1 MRNKHLEMRR
11 RIEDTK
17 LAITDAELF
26 GSRLYGAVLSDVAE
40 ATTHRY
46 RRKCRVLTY
55 WDESPDAGVAST
67 NNRTIKIN
75 AANRLTASFPTR
87 KLKDLSL
94 RGLLGHEIG
103 HILYTDFNMLSV
115 YNARLLAGE
124 FYPSTPSELNAE
136 EEDSLAELLPL
147 LASRDRATLQTLI
160 RFGNDL
166 DNILEDVY
174 IEARICEAFPG
185 TFAHGIQL
193 NNLRFAEQMP
203 SVEDQIA
210 EDHYGFSIIRNLILE
225 YCKTGDVNNLTR
237 KESEYLDVL
246 YDCIPILDGAVYD
259 DDGRARY
266 AATNHLLI
274 HLWPYLKELRDI
286 LQKKL
291 DDGESEKDIAD
302 ALEKVLSDQLVETS
316 CAPSGKGKP
325 SSCKDDPP
333 IDSKTLEELRK
344 RALEVLSEEGG
355 RISLEETDSISS
367 GEGGTVTKDSSYTGT
382 GYDKAAADIERV
394 LTKLAETRVC
404 AKEEE
409 ALERE
414 LQDFSNHIRYG
425 NAHSCVDIEI
435 DRMATVSDSLV
446 NQYNRIAEPLLKIS
460 RRLQK
465 QVRQV
470 LQDQRR
476 GGRETG
482 LLMGRRLL
490 TRSLY
495 HEDGHYFYK
504 NRLPQELP
512 ELAVGLLVDESG
524 SMSCADRITKARAA
538 SIIVYDFC
546 RSLRIPIMVLGHT
559 EIGKTVHIYSYAEF
573 EARDTNDCYRL
584 MDMSARSDN
593 RDGAALR
600 YAAERLLR
608 RPEEVKLLLTISD
621 GQPCATGY
629 YGTEA
634 EADLR
639 GIQREMTN
647 RGVTMFSAAIGEDK
661 DSIERI
667 YGDGF
672 LDISNLDDLPVSLTR
687 LIANR
692 IKRR

>member
-185 TFAHGIQL
+185 TFAQGIQL

-259 DDGRARY
+259 DDGQARY

-414 LQDFSNHIRYG
+414 LQDFSDHIRYG

>member
-1 MRNKHLEMRR
+1 M
-11 RIEDTK
+11 
-17 LAITDAELF
+17 
-26 GSRLYGAVLSDVAE
+26 
-40 ATTHRY
+40 
-46 RRKCRVLTY
+46 
-55 WDESPDAGVAST
+55 
-67 NNRTIKIN
+67 
-75 AANRLTASFPTR
+75 
-87 KLKDLSL
+87 
-94 RGLLGHEIG
+94 
-103 HILYTDFNMLSV
+103 
-115 YNARLLAGE
+115 
-124 FYPSTPSELNAE
+124 
-136 EEDSLAELLPL
+136 
-147 LASRDRATLQTLI
+147 
-160 RFGNDL
+160 
-166 DNILEDVY
+166 
-174 IEARICEAFPG
+174 
-185 TFAHGIQL
+185 
-193 NNLRFAEQMP
+193 
-203 SVEDQIA
+203 
-210 EDHYGFSIIRNLILE
+210 
-225 YCKTGDVNNLTR
+225 
-237 KESEYLDVL
+237 
-246 YDCIPILDGAVYD
+246 
-259 DDGRARY
+259 
-266 AATNHLLI
+266 
-274 HLWPYLKELRDI
+274 KELRDI

-414 LQDFSNHIRYG
+414 LQDFSDHIRYG

>member
-185 TFAHGIQL
+185 TFAQGIQL

-237 KESEYLDVL
+237 KENEYLDVL

-414 LQDFSNHIRYG
+414 LQDFSDHIRYG
-425 NAHSCVDIEI
+425 NAHSYVDIEI

>member
-1 MRNKHLEMRR
+1 MKNKHLEVRR

-17 LAITDAELF
+17 LTITDAELF
-26 GSRLYGAVLSDVAE
+26 GSRLYGAVLSDLAE
-40 ATTHRY
+40 VTTRRY

-55 WDESPDAGVAST
+55 WDESPESNIAST

-75 AANRLTASFPTR
+75 AANRVTASFPTR

-103 HILYTDFNMLSV
+103 HILYTDFNMISV
-115 YNARLLAGE
+115 YNAKLLAGE
-124 FYPSTPSELNAE
+124 FYPAEPAGLNAE
-136 EEDSLAELLPL
+136 EEDSLAELRPL
-147 LASRDRATLQTLI
+147 MASRDRATLLTLL
-160 RFGNDL
+160 RAGNSL

-174 IEARICEAFPG
+174 IEARMCEAFPG
-185 TFAHGIQL
+185 TFAQGIQL
-193 NNLRFAEQMP
+193 NNLRFAETMP
-203 SVEDQIA
+203 TVEKQL
-210 EDHYGFSIIRNLILE
+210 EEQYYGFAVIANLMIQ
-225 YCKTGDVNNLTR
+225 YCKTGDVNNLSR
-237 KESEYLDVL
+237 KDSEYLDVL
-246 YDCIPILDGAVYD
+246 YDCIPILDAAVYD

-266 AATNHLLI
+266 MAANHLLV
-274 HLWPYLKELRDI
+274 HLWPYLKELRDD
-286 LQKKL
+286 LQQKL
-291 DDGESEKDIAD
+291 DNGMDE
-302 ALEKVLSDQLVETS
+302 DQIEDPLGKQIS
-316 CAPSGKGKP
+316 GLGGSPCGKGKP
-325 SSCKDDPP
+325 ISHKDDAPLDP
-333 IDSKTLEELRK
+333 KELEALRK
-344 RALEVLSEEGG
+344 RALEVLESEGG
-355 RISLEETDSISS
+355 RIELVETDSLST
-367 GEGGTVTKDSSYTGT
+367 GEGGTVTEDSSYTGT

-394 LTKLAETRVC
+394 LAQLAESRVC
-404 AKEEE
+404 AAEEE
-409 ALERE
+409 ALEKE
-414 LQDFSNHIRYG
+414 LQDFSDRIRYG
-425 NAHSCVDIEI
+425 DAHSGVNIEI
-435 DRMATVSDSLV
+435 NRMAEVPESLIQ
-446 NQYNRIAEPLLKIS
+446 QYERIAEPLLKIS

-490 TRSLY
+490 NRTLY
-495 HEDGHYFYK
+495 HDDGRYFYK
-504 NRLPQELP
+504 NRLPQDLP
-512 ELAVGLLVDESG
+512 ELAVALLVDESG

-538 SIIVYDFC
+538 SVIVYDFC
-546 RSLRIPIMVLGHT
+546 RSLRIPVLVLGHT
-559 EIGKTVHIYSYAEF
+559 EIGRTVHIYSYAEF
-573 EARDTNDCYRL
+573 EARDANDCYRL

-647 RGVTMFSAAIGEDK
+647 RGVTMFAAAIGEDK
-661 DSIERI
+661 DSIDRI

-672 LDISNLDDLPVSLTR
+672 LDIGNLDDLPVSLTR

>member
-124 FYPSTPSELNAE
+124 FYPSTPNGLNAE

-185 TFAHGIQL
+185 TFAQGIQL

-237 KESEYLDVL
+237 KESKYLDVL

>member
-17 LAITDAELF
+17 LTITDAELF

-185 TFAHGIQL
+185 TFAQGIQL

-414 LQDFSNHIRYG
+414 LQDFSDHIRYG

>member
-55 WDESPDAGVAST
+55 WDESPDASVAST

-124 FYPSTPSELNAE
+124 FYPSTPNGLNAE

-185 TFAHGIQL
+185 TFAQGIQL

-394 LTKLAETRVC
+394 LTKLDETRVC

>member
-185 TFAHGIQL
+185 TFAQGIQL

-237 KESEYLDVL
+237 KENEYLDVL

-302 ALEKVLSDQLVETS
+302 ALERVLSDQLVETS

-414 LQDFSNHIRYG
+414 LQDFSDHIRYG
-425 NAHSCVDIEI
+425 NAHSYVDIEI

>member
-185 TFAHGIQL
+185 TFAQGIQL

-414 LQDFSNHIRYG
+414 LQDFSDHIRYG

-446 NQYNRIAEPLLKIS
+446 NQYNGIAEPLLKIS

-608 RPEEVKLLLTISD
+608 RPEEVKLLLTTSD
-621 GQPCATGY
+621 GQPCATCY

>member
-185 TFAHGIQL
+185 TFAQGIQL

-414 LQDFSNHIRYG
+414 LQDFSDHIRYG

-482 LLMGRRLL
+482 LLMGRCLL

-584 MDMSARSDN
+584 MDMSSRSDN

>member
-136 EEDSLAELLPL
+136 EEDSLAELLRL
-147 LASRDRATLQTLI
+147 LPSRDRATLQTSM

-185 TFAHGIQL
+185 TFAQGIQL

-414 LQDFSNHIRYG
+414 LQDFSDHIRYG

>member
-55 WDESPDAGVAST
+55 WDESPDASVAST

-124 FYPSTPSELNAE
+124 FYPSTPNGLNAE

-185 TFAHGIQL
+185 TFAQGIQL

>member
-136 EEDSLAELLPL
+136 EEDSLAEPLPL

-185 TFAHGIQL
+185 TFAQGIQL

-414 LQDFSNHIRYG
+414 LQDFSDHIRYG

-546 RSLRIPIMVLGHT
+546 RSLRIPIMVLGHK
-559 EIGKTVHIYSYAEF
+559 EKKKTVHIYSYAEF

>member
-55 WDESPDAGVAST
+55 WDESPDAGVAYT

-185 TFAHGIQL
+185 TFAQGIQL

-302 ALEKVLSDQLVETS
+302 ALEKVLSDQFVETS

-414 LQDFSNHIRYG
+414 LQDFSDHIRYG

>member
-185 TFAHGIQL
+185 TFAQGIQL

-414 LQDFSNHIRYG
+414 LQDFSDHIRYG

-608 RPEEVKLLLTISD
+608 RPEEVILLLTISD